1 MRILLIEDDP
11 IIGDG
16 IRVALT
22 LDQYLVDWV
31 KDGEQGILALQT
43 QEYAACI
50 LDVGLPKTSGLDL
63 LRRARTQGKTTP
75 ILILTARDTAA
86 DKIAGLDSGAD
97 DYLTKPFDLEE
108 LKARLRALIRRSG
121 GQANSL
127 LSYRDI
133 TLDPV
138 SRRVTQAGRQ
148 VFLSSREYA
157 ILHDFLI
164 HPERVRTKAQIE
176 ESLYGWGAEI
186 ESNAVEV
193 HIHHLRRK
201 FGASLIKTIR
211 NVGYVLSTE

>member
-75 ILILTARDTAA
+75 VLILTARDTAA